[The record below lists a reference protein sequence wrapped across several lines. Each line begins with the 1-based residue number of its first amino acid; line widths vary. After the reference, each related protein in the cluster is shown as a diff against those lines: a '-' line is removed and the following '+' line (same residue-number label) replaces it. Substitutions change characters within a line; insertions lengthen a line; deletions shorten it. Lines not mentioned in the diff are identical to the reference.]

1 MISTRLSQL
10 KATSS
15 VKCTAYNTTTTFL
28 IQHILIRG
36 EMGKLQLRYY
46 NKMAHL
52 VINKQMHN
60 MLNVLNSNVREQHR
74 NTNISFFDSE
84 I

>member
-36 EMGKLQLRYY
+36 EMSKLQLTY
-46 NKMAHL
+46 KGHL

-60 MLNVLNSNVREQHR
+60 MLNVFNSNVREQHR

-84 I
+84 M